1 MMDSN
6 VKLEKISY
14 ERILWYLSHGMY
26 GYHIMWDS
34 DLLRPSHKILSWN
47 WDNVSSLIPATNQV
61 HQKRL
66 HYKLIIIIII
76 FFFFFKTIF
85 KQWVLLGSLFM
96 FVGQQIALST
106 MLLIRPFLV
115 LMRLGL
121 FPSPIFGPIHLK
133 RTLEFGWVIVLSFN
147 TPTHTHTRVLLAWEF
162 WWLTRHI
169 WYIRPMACRHEPMG
183 MLHYCCQIVHGPN
196 LQEFALIRSESL
208 CHIYILKI
216 KIQLIVQI
224 IFFSSKKKKK
234 KNSH

>member
-66 HYKLIIIIII
+66 HYKLIIIII
-76 FFFFFKTIF
+76 FFFKKKKTIF

-106 MLLIRPFLV
+106 MLLIRLFLV
-115 LMRLGL
+115 LMPLGL

-147 TPTHTHTRVLLAWEF
+147 KYTHTQEYSWHGNYGGSLDISDILDPWPVGTSPWVCCITVVKLSTDQICKSLL
-162 WWLTRHI
+162 
-169 WYIRPMACRHEPMG
+169 
-183 MLHYCCQIVHGPN
+183 
-196 LQEFALIRSESL
+196 
-208 CHIYILKI
+208 
-216 KIQLIVQI
+216 
-224 IFFSSKKKKK
+224 
-234 KNSH
+234 

>member
-1 MMDSN
+1 MKLRQREFFDPSN
-6 VKLEKISY
+6 K
-14 ERILWYLSHGMY
+14 
-26 GYHIMWDS
+26 
-34 DLLRPSHKILSWN
+34 
-47 WDNVSSLIPATNQV
+47 SSTPKETPLQTD
-61 HQKRL
+61 
-66 HYKLIIIIII
+66 YYYYYY
-76 FFFFFKTIF
+76 FFFFKTIF

-224 IFFSSKKKKK
+224 RFFSSKYIYIYIYIYISIKLGFEFIAILC
-234 KNSH
+234 